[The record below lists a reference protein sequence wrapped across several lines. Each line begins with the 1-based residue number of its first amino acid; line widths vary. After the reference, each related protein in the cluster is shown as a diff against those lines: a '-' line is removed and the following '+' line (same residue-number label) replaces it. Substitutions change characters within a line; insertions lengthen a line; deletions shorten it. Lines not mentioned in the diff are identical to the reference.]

1 MPWIYYDDVF
11 LTHDTGHHPEC
22 ADRLRVIHEHL
33 LKVGLWD
40 ANLRP
45 TKRDATVEE
54 IALVHTPEHIE
65 RVRALS
71 AEGGAFDADTALSK
85 GSYAAAVRAVGA
97 VLEACD
103 SVLGGK
109 TRSAFCAVRP
119 PGHHAMPNRAMGF
132 CLFNNV
138 AIAARYLEKKHG
150 LKRIAIVD
158 WDVHHGNGT
167 QAALNTDP
175 CTFFLSLQRFPFW
188 PGSGASD
195 EKGEGPGKGLKLNI
209 PLPYNTSREHYLSS
223 FQYALEGPVADFK
236 PQFILISAGFDTYK
250 DDPIGGLNL
259 DVEDFGRL
267 TQIVAKVAQTH
278 CGGKTVSSLEGGYNL
293 QGLPL
298 CVEQHF
304 RALP

>member
-1 MPWIYYDDVF
+1 MPWISYDDVF

-22 ADRLRVIHEHL
+22 PDRLRVIREHL
-33 LKVGLWD
+33 RKVGLWD

-45 TKRDATVEE
+45 AKRDATVEE
-54 IALVHTPEHIE
+54 LQLVHTPEHIE

-71 AEGGAFDADTALSK
+71 GGEGAFDSDTPLSK
-85 GSYAAAVRAVGA
+85 GSYAAAIRAVGA

-103 SVLGGK
+103 DVLAGK
-109 TRSAFCAVRP
+109 TPSAFCAVRP
-119 PGHHAMPNRAMGF
+119 PGHHATPSRAMGF
-132 CLFNNV
+132 CLFSNV

-167 QAALNTDP
+167 QEALYSDAG
-175 CTFFLSLQRFPFW
+175 TFYLSLHRHPFY
-188 PGSGASD
+188 PGTGLA
-195 EKGEGPGKGLKLNI
+195 GETGSGPGKGFKMNV
-209 PLPYNTSREHYLSS
+209 PLPYNTSREHYLST
-223 FQYALEGPVADFK
+223 FQYSLEGRVADFK

-259 DVEDFGRL
+259 EVEDYAKL
-267 TQIVAKVAQTH
+267 TQIVAAVAKTH
-278 CGGKTVSSLEGGYNL
+278 CGGKVVSSLEGGYNL
-293 QGLPL
+293 TGLPL